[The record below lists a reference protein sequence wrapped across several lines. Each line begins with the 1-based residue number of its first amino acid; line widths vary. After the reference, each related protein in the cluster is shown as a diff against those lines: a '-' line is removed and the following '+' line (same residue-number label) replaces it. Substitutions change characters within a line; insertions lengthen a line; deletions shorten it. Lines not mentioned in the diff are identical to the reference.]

1 MLAPI
6 RSIDMVAE
14 TVVDFKTGINSNA
27 EATCAKYLPL
37 FERLLAKYP
46 GGASVYY
53 CLESMMY

>member
-53 CLESMMY
+53 CF